1 MKRIFVLVIV
11 SVLAGAVSLY
21 AQHSFRVTVPF
32 EFTTVSGTLPSGEY
46 FIRMD
51 RGLILI
57 NGLQGQGST
66 WVLGTTT
73 SRTTIA
79 EVITKWQPGVT
90 GGAADI
96 HNQKDSGTRSQGGG
110 SGENCV
116 VFTKYGDKYF
126 LHEIWKGYTGR
137 EVSVSKAE
145 QAIQR
150 AGNIKPQEL
159 ELAALAR

>member
-1 MKRIFVLVIV
+1 MKRILALVIV
-11 SVLAGAVSLY
+11 SVLAGAVSLC
-21 AQHSFRVTVPF
+21 AQHSTRVTVPF
-32 EFTTVSGTLPSGEY
+32 EFTTVGGTLPSGEY

-51 RGLILI
+51 LGLILI
-57 NGLQGQGST
+57 NGLQGQGSI

-73 SRTTIA
+73 SRATIA

-90 GGAADI
+90 GDAADTQ
-96 HNQKDSGTRSQGGG
+96 NRKDSGISNRGGG
-110 SGENCV
+110 SGENCL

-137 EVSVSKAE
+137 RVQVSKAE
-145 QAIQR
+145 LAIQR
-150 AGNIKPQEL
+150 AGNIKPQKL